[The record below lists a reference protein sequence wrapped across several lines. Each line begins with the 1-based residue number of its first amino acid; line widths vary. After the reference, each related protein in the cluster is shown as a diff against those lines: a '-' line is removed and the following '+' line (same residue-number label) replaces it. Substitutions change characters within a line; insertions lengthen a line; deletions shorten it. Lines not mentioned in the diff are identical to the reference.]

1 MLLSETKR
9 ELRRLDTRA
18 RKGLGQNFLVDKHAL
33 DRIVAAAKL
42 TLDDYVI
49 EVGPGLGVL
58 TQELAKEAGRVVAVE
73 LDATMAAA
81 LREKFA
87 DSNNVEIIEADIL
100 DCAPE
105 SLVPPGCDYKVVGA
119 LPYNIASAVLRRFLE
134 TERKPV
140 IIVAVVQKEVAQSIA
155 ARPGDMSLLSVGVQL
170 YGKPSVVK
178 IIPPCSFY
186 PQPKVDS
193 AVVRIDVYRDPP
205 VKVDDEAAFFTVVR
219 GGFSTPRKQ
228 LRNSLSHGTGVT
240 PQESSDLLDG
250 AGIDP
255 KRRAETLSIAEWAAL
270 YRVFSKKR

>member
-42 TLDDYVI
+42 TPDDYVV

-73 LDATMAAA
+73 LDRTMAAA

-105 SLVPPGCDYKVVGA
+105 SLVPSDRDYKVVGA

-134 TERKPV
+134 AGRKPTV
-140 IIVAVVQKEVAQSIA
+140 IVAVVQKEVGQSIA
-155 ARPGDMSLLSVGVQL
+155 AKPGDMSLLSVGVQL
-170 YGKPSVVK
+170 YGKPAIVK
-178 IIPPCSFY
+178 IIPPRSFY

-193 AVVRIDVYRDPP
+193 AIVHIDVYRDPP
-205 VKVDDEAAFFTVVR
+205 VKVDDEAAFFNVVR

-228 LRNSLSHGTGVT
+228 LRNSLSHGLRIAPNEAG
-240 PQESSDLLDG
+240 DILDG

-255 KRRAETLSIAEWAAL
+255 KRRAETLSIAEWAEL

>member
-1 MLLSETKR
+1 MLISETKR

-33 DRIVAAAKL
+33 DRIVSAAKL
-42 TLDDYVI
+42 TSDDYVI

-105 SLVPPGCDYKVVGA
+105 SLVPSGRDYKVVGA

-140 IIVAVVQKEVAQSIA
+140 MIVAVVQKEVALSIA
-155 ARPGDMSLLSVGVQL
+155 AEPGDMSLLSVGVQL
-170 YGKPSVVK
+170 YGKPAIVK
-178 IIPPCSFY
+178 IISPRSFY

-193 AVVRIDVYRDPP
+193 AIVRIDVYAAPP
-205 VKVDDEAAFFTVVR
+205 VEVEDEVAFFNVVR

-240 PQESSDLLDG
+240 PQASSELLDS

>member
-1 MLLSETKR
+1 MLLSDTKR
-9 ELRRLDTRA
+9 ELRRLDTHA

-42 TLDDYVI
+42 TPDDYVV

-73 LDATMAAA
+73 LDRTMAAA

-105 SLVPPGCDYKVVGA
+105 SLVPSDRDYKVVGA

-134 TERKPV
+134 AGRKPTV
-140 IIVAVVQKEVAQSIA
+140 IVAVVQKEVAQSIA
-155 ARPGDMSLLSVGVQL
+155 AEPGDMSLLSVGVQL
-170 YGKPSVVK
+170 YGKPAIVK
-178 IIPPCSFY
+178 IISPRSFY

-205 VKVDDEAAFFTVVR
+205 VKVDDEAAFFNVVR

-228 LRNSLSHGTGVT
+228 LRNSLSHGLRIAPNEAG
-240 PQESSDLLDG
+240 DILDG